1 MPQMAK
7 DVSMARFIAF
17 TPVAVKPQN
26 WLKMPVC
33 RKTGASERFY

>member
-17 TPVAVKPQN
+17 AGVAVKPQLRAKAPLCCN
-26 WLKMPVC
+26 QSTV
-33 RKTGASERFY
+33 ERFY